1 MRILF
6 HAGDRAIGAG
16 QGEELKE
23 DNQARIFNNMIN
35 KTLKMSAQE
44 GLDQLCKLMSVEKV
58 KIGRV
63 VTEID
68 NLANMNVIHLST
80 AVDTLGKILEKGVS
94 ERVPATLERTINA
107 LADGV
112 AKRLEPG
119 FGFFGDN
126 FGDNPRALASVMH
139 GLALIHASGHSNI
152 TSNKPFRDSLMRH
165 IHNISVP
172 ESSLRPWDITQVLW
186 GFAKLGWFQ
195 TKDDLSVEVLHKIDR
210 LCCKS
215 LDSSLGAVPA
225 RFNSKFDGVDLCNV
239 LQALAMIENACGLT
253 VSNELLGKLEVC
265 AGNEAHTLEF
275 AQGVV
280 TTVTGL
286 AKLERDPPNFVKARL
301 CIQAIHCMKNA
312 NGQDISNLMW
322 GMAKMGWHPPPELL
336 DLLYSR
342 MRDTAQMFNRQEIVN
357 MFWATAMMSVRLGPG
372 DEYWE
377 KMTGRIQQVIAD
389 FIAQAPIRKST
400 LCNELI

>member
-58 KIGRV
+58 KVRREVI
-63 VTEID
+63 EID
-68 NLANMNVIHLST
+68 NLANMNVIHVST
-80 AVDTLGKILEKGVS
+80 AVDTLGKILEKGIS
-94 ERVPATLERTINA
+94 GRVPAVLERTINA
-107 LADGV
+107 LVDGV

-165 IHNISVP
+165 IHDISVP

-210 LCCKS
+210 LCCKI
-215 LDSSLGAVPA
+215 LDNSLGAANA
-225 RFNSKFDGVDLCNV
+225 RFNSKFDGVDLCNF

-301 CIQAIHCMKNA
+301 CVKALQCMKNA

-322 GMAKMGWHPPPELL
+322 GMAKMGWLPPPELL

-342 MRDTAQMFNRQEIVN
+342 MRDTAHMFNRQEIVN

-377 KMTGRIQQVIAD
+377 KMAGRIQQVIPD
-389 FIAQAPIRKST
+389 FIAQVPLRKVLS
-400 LCNELI
+400 IVS